1 MSDSESHTLHLKQ
14 SRLSDKDQGIIRSL
28 EDWVAH
34 AEFDN
39 TNRCKI
45 ELQKWNLL
53 CSMDLV
59 SKLPF
64 PTFQIKRIPPF
75 HPLLTLDPKG
85 ERPPTETEPDAMI
98 VIRVI
103 GGSPTVTGQKGNK
116 SHTIPLNVR
125 HAIWFT
131 EGVQLTPAVDMLL
144 MTSKAASAGHQAA
157 A

>member
-1 MSDSESHTLHLKQ
+1 M
-14 SRLSDKDQGIIRSL
+14 
-28 EDWVAH
+28 
-34 AEFDN
+34 
-39 TNRCKI
+39 
-45 ELQKWNLL
+45 
-53 CSMDLV
+53 
-59 SKLPF
+59 PF